1 MQIKFNNKKVLVTGG
16 TRGIGQKIAQEF
28 ANCGATVVVT
38 GTSSSS
44 PDWLHNTPAISYEK
58 LYIGDQDWHK
68 EVNEIIDKYNGFDIC
83 INNAGIN
90 KVSKINELEVDNL
103 DQILLTN
110 LNAPIYIA
118 SKVSQSMI
126 KNQYGFII
134 NIASIFGI
142 VSREGRNPYTASKSG
157 LIGATKTMAIDLGKN
172 GIIVNA
178 ISPGFVD
185 TELTRR
191 VLGEDGIKEME
202 ARIPLKR
209 LANVTEIIPM
219 ILFLCSEY
227 NTYITGQNIVID
239 GGFILE

>member
-1 MQIKFNNKKVLVTGG
+1 MKIDFNNKKVLVTGG
-16 TRGIGQKIAQEF
+16 TRGIGKKIAQEF
-28 ANCGATVVVT
+28 AHCHAIVIIT
-38 GTSSSS
+38 GTKKNA
-44 PDWLHNTPAISYEK
+44 PDWLDDFCNISYEK
-58 LYIGDQDWHK
+58 LNIGHQGWHSD
-68 EVNEIIDKYNGFDIC
+68 VNRIIDNHQGFDIC

-90 KVSKINELEVDNL
+90 KVSKINELEEDNL
-103 DQILLTN
+103 DRILLTN

-118 SKVSQSMI
+118 SKVSQMMI
-126 KNQYGFII
+126 ENQYGFII

-157 LIGATKTMAIDLGKN
+157 LIGATKTMAIDLGKY
-172 GIIVNA
+172 GILANS

-185 TELTRR
+185 TELTRE
-191 VLGEDGIKEME
+191 VLGEQGVQEME

-209 LANVTEIIPM
+209 LADVAEITPM

-239 GGFILE
+239 GGFLLE